1 MEANQIESR
10 GSWVWPIL
18 LATMVFM
25 ASGRG
30 QVAAPGIVGIDKVGH
45 FLVFGLLGALIARTQ
60 PRRRWWLGI
69 VVASLYGI
77 SDEFRQSLT
86 PGRSVE
92 FADWVA
98 DTVGALLSV
107 TLYSRWT
114 LYRKIL
120 EINLWEKSSR
130 PVANLDQVVRES
142 AQ

>member
-1 MEANQIESR
+1 
-10 GSWVWPIL
+10 
-18 LATMVFM
+18 M